1 MIITVANAEV
11 RETNWGDKLFITD
24 TTGKEWT
31 LSKTKEGLW
40 KEFEEGYQTEVTLKK
55 STKGTDYI
63 DTAKKLATTP
73 VKVEPKPIVKQASV
87 LDTEKIRGVALRYA
101 VDLVIGKV
109 IQPADIYIM
118 ASLNEQYLNGNLKHD
133 SKDIVALQIKLQNAR
148 SLFEES

>member
-101 VDLVIGKV
+101 VDYVIGKIIPV
-109 IQPADIYIM
+109 SDVYMM
-118 ASLNEQYLNGNLKHD
+118 ASLNEQYLVGNIQFD
-133 SKDIVALQIKLQNAR
+133 TKDILAYQIKLQN
-148 SLFEES
+148 SKPLFEET